1 MNINLNQTFV
11 NNNRKNCD
19 TKEFRATIKHLI
31 LYDAC
36 KTK

>member
-1 MNINLNQTFV
+1 MDINLNQTFA

-31 LYDAC
+31 LYDTS